1 MCVLS
6 VYQWLPVPKGSIS
19 RLHLFEGF
27 LIWGLGQPQST
38 VPSSIIPA
46 EEQRGGEEG
55 VERRKKTGGDG
66 VISYLSSLWPTRP
79 IAGNCFS
86 ISSVSHSLTPSA
98 LPYLFPLL
106 FLHLSCLLISL
117 FLPASPA
124 FWAPACSASHPY
136 VRLSIYLSVWLSDLS
151 PNGGP
156 FCVCRQMR
164 MTFYCKT
171 DTYREGW
178 NRQCLN

>member
-6 VYQWLPVPKGSIS
+6 VYPWLPLPKGSIS

-66 VISYLSSLWPTRP
+66 VISYLSSLSPTRP
-79 IAGNCFS
+79 IASNCFS
-86 ISSVSHSLTPSA
+86 
-98 LPYLFPLL
+98 
-106 FLHLSCLLISL
+106 LHLFHLSVHLPFPISFPRCSSIYRALLSL
-117 FLPASPA
+117 CSFYSHLHSERHPV
-124 FWAPACSASHPY
+124 APAIPM
-136 VRLSIYLSVWLSDLS
+136 SVCLFICLSDCLTS
-151 PNGGP
+151 VPTVVP
-156 FCVCRQMR
+156 FVSAD
-164 MTFYCKT
+164 KW
-171 DTYREGW
+171 GW
-178 NRQCLN
+178 PFIVKQTPTGRDETASV